1 MDKDGRNLKNQTLQM
16 KVKKLIKKS
25 KEKKLIKPHTEA
37 FKELPVK
44 KEEHSGKKTSF
55 CR

>member
-1 MDKDGRNLKNQTLQM
+1 MDKDGRKLKNQTLQM
-16 KVKKLIKKS
+16 KVKELIKKS

-37 FKELPVK
+37 FKEFPVES
-44 KEEHSGKKTSF
+44 EEHRGNKTSF